1 MPPPSLVEQL
11 DLLIRSRTP
20 ILWIR
25 TLEEERVQALLQ
37 QVARGLGGR
46 ALWCWDFISGLQGA
60 AGREGEA
67 ARNPMGALE
76 VIAGLPAQQG
86 VIVLLKDFHRFS
98 DDAGICR
105 RLRNLASRLREGPH
119 TLVISAPRWDLP
131 AELQDSITTLDLPL
145 PDAGAIERLLA
156 SIARASGQPLP
167 AEVLSELTAACH
179 GLSEQRVR
187 QLAARALARRGQ
199 LGPEDLAEVLE
210 EKRLAIAR
218 SELLEYC
225 PTEATPADIGGLDSL
240 KHWLDQRH
248 RAFSEEARRFGLP
261 LPRGVLLVGPQGT
274 GKSLTARAIAHSWSM
289 PLLRLDVGRLFAGLV
304 GASEAR
310 TREMIQWV
318 EALAPCVLWID
329 EIDKGFSFSGAADGR
344 SDGGTSQRVLASLL
358 TWMAEKA
365 SPVFVVATA
374 NAVERLPAE
383 LLRKGRFDEIFW
395 LELPDAQERRAIL
408 DLQLRRRRPTHTIP
422 LEVLVDRTEGFSGA
436 ELEQTVIE
444 AMHLAFGDK
453 RDLEEPDLIAA
464 ASQVVPLSR
473 TAREQLEALRRW
485 ASGGR
490 ARPASGPRLRTEL

>member
-1 MPPPSLVEQL
+1 MTPPALVDQL

-25 TLEEERVQALLQ
+25 TLEEERVESLLK
-37 QVARGLGGR
+37 QVAQKLGGR
-46 ALWCWDFISGLQGA
+46 TFWSWDFVSGLQGA
-60 AGREGEA
+60 TGREGEA
-67 ARNPMGALE
+67 ARNPMAALE
-76 VIAGLPAQQG
+76 VIAGVPTDQG
-86 VIVLLKDFHRFS
+86 LLLLLKDFHRFS
-98 DDAGICR
+98 EDAGICR
-105 RLRNLASRLREGPH
+105 RLRNLASRLRQGPH
-119 TLVISAPRWDLP
+119 TLVITAPRWELP
-131 AELQDSITTLDLPL
+131 SELQDSITTLELPL
-145 PDAGAIERLLA
+145 PDAPAIERLLA
-156 SIARASGQPLP
+156 SIAQASGHPLQ
-167 AEVLSELTAACH
+167 ADLLDELTAACH

-199 LGPEDLAEVLE
+199 LGPDDLAEVLE

-225 PTEATPADIGGLDSL
+225 PTEATPADIGGLESL

-329 EIDKGFSFSGAADGR
+329 EIDKGFAFGSGDVR

-358 TWMAEKA
+358 TWMAEKT

-383 LLRKGRFDEIFW
+383 LLRKGRFDEIFL

-408 DLQLRRRRPTHTIP
+408 DLQLRRRRPLHTIP
-422 LEVLVDRTEGFSGA
+422 LDVLVDRTVGFSGA

-444 AMHLAFGDK
+444 AMHLAFGDN
-453 RDLEEPDLIAA
+453 RDLQEPDLIAA

-473 TAREQLEALRRW
+473 TAREQLDALRQW
-485 ASGGR
+485 ASSGR
-490 ARPASGPRLRTEL
+490 ARPASGQMVSS